1 MDWRLVFL
9 IAALVCFIIDAI
21 GIVSAKVKLISIGLA
36 LFVCYFL
43 VRQG

>member
-9 IAALVCFIIDAI
+9 IAALVCFIIDAL
-21 GIVSAKVKLISIGLA
+21 GVVSQRLKLLPIGLA

-43 VRQG
+43 VRHT